1 MPKNSRNNPRA
12 KNPRRS
18 RAVRLARLALW
29 AAGAALLLAILL
41 TAGASYAL
49 HRILATGAI
58 KRWVSGNPEEL
69 RLEYASASGWFP
81 WDVRVRALEMRMR
94 DPTVEYY
101 FRIDD
106 ARLSFSPLAL
116 LAREIHF
123 TRVRGNGLTF
133 LLRLRTEP
141 PEPPPAHFAA
151 LPPIPGFPDRPKP
164 EGDAPEQ
171 ASKDGLFRVHVD
183 DLRITPVHEVW
194 IDLYRYRGGGALD
207 GSFDL
212 TPHRHAEVGPA
223 RLTLSGGDLT
233 LGTHALAHRAAF
245 EVRARIRQFDPRLVR
260 GDAVWPFISGRA
272 RLEGALAGLGFI
284 NYFLDGGEPRLSGGA
299 GSARLALDVDKGLG
313 TGTLALTSRD
323 VTARYR
329 KADLRGNA
337 AIRVRFAP
345 WDFEKNRFN
354 LSGTRVELT
363 NVSSGGPGP
372 DSRNWWG
379 RFELPAADLRAGKAG
394 AFVTKV
400 SLHCRDARPLFTLF
414 DTNLPGWARDVLKLE
429 GLEAAARVRIGKS
442 LLDIEGLE
450 AAGGSFT
457 IRGRYRSAR
466 QERQGAFLV
475 ETGALAVG
483 LEIEGKSS
491 KLKLLGARSWY
502 EGEAAQKTPPSG
514 GKAGA
519 GKPAAAAR

>member
-1 MPKNSRNNPRA
+1 MPKNARKTLRNPRA
-12 KNPRRS
+12 TRW
-18 RAVRLARLALW
+18 ALW
-29 AAGAALLLAILL
+29 ASGAALLFAILM
-41 TAGASYAL
+41 TAGASFAL
-49 HRILATGAI
+49 HRILATGRI
-58 KRWVSGNPEEL
+58 KRWVSGNPEKL
-69 RLEYASASGWFP
+69 RLEYASASRWFP

-106 ARLSFSPLAL
+106 ARISISPLAL
-116 LAREIHF
+116 LAHEVHF
-123 TRVRGNGLTF
+123 TRVRGSGLTF

-151 LPPIPGFPDRPKP
+151 LPQIPGFPDRPKP
-164 EGDAPEQ
+164 QGDAPEQ
-171 ASKDGLFRVHVD
+171 PSKHPFRVHVD
-183 DLRITPVHEVW
+183 DLRVTPVHEVW
-194 IDLYRYRGGGALD
+194 IDLYRYRGGGTLD

-223 RLTLSGGDLT
+223 RLALSGGSLT
-233 LGTHALAHRAAF
+233 LGPHALSHRTAF
-245 EVRARIRQFDPRLVR
+245 EARARIRQFDPRLVQ
-260 GDAVWPFISGRA
+260 GNAVWPFISGRV
-272 RLEGALAGLGFI
+272 RQEGDLAGLAFV
-284 NYFLDGGEPRLSGGA
+284 NYFLDGAEPRLSGGA
-299 GSARLALDVDKGLG
+299 GTARLALDVDKGLG
-313 TGTLALTSRD
+313 TGTLALASRD

-345 WDFEKNRFN
+345 WDFERSRFD
-354 LSGTRVELT
+354 LSGSRVELT

-372 DSRNWWG
+372 DSREWWG
-379 RFELPAADLRAGKAG
+379 RFDLPAADLRPGQAG

-414 DTNLPGWARDVLKLE
+414 NTNLPGWARSVLKLE
-429 GLEAAARVRIGKS
+429 GIEGAARVRIGKS
-442 LLDIEGLE
+442 LLDVEGLE
-450 AAGGSFT
+450 AAGGSFN
-457 IRGRYRSAR
+457 IRGRYRSAG

-483 LEIEGKSS
+483 LDIEGNSS
-491 KLKLLGARSWY
+491 RLKLLGARSWY
-502 EGEAAQKTPPSG
+502 EGEATQSTTPPG

-519 GKPAAAAR
+519 GKPASSSR